1 MAAVRNVIDKSLAE
15 RDANIDKFC
24 TSVDK
29 DIVFLN
35 KEVKELKQRAQVM
48 LKALVVFRNW
58 LEVSK
63 LKLDKC
69 LFSFRKEDKK
79 LGSLTHIF
87 VVII

>member
-69 LFSFRKEDKK
+69 LFLLERKIRN
-79 LGSLTHIF
+79 L
-87 VVII
+87 VP